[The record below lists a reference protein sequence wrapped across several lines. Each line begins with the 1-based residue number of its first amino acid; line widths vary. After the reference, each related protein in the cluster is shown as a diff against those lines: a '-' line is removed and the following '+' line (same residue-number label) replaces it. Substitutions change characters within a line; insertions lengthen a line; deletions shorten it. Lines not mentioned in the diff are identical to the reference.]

1 MLQMFEVTIRDRVDF
16 KYYSNK
22 VILDFVNVLCHKIAK
37 TPFLAHLLFTN
48 TKRITNRKSE
58 KGDYMP
64 LKVVMRLLQ
73 NMTAKDDFEY

>member
-1 MLQMFEVTIRDRVDF
+1 MLQMFEVTVKDKVEF
-16 KYYSNK
+16 KYYSTK

-37 TPFLAHLLFTN
+37 KPFLAHLLFTN
-48 TKRITNRKSE
+48 SKRITHRKSE

-73 NMTAKDDFEY
+73 DMTAKDDFEY